1 MTSYAEIISSELD
14 APLFAMFNAF
24 GSSIMNVVKILVFLV
39 IAALVAFFVMGLMSQ
54 RGKEIGLADARLAPC
69 SSKPNCVSSEIGTA
83 EEKMVAPLKASLE
96 QVKAA
101 ITSTGGIITR
111 EQPYYISATYTSSI
125 FRFVDDVEIR
135 DSQDGLI
142 HIRSASR
149 VGYSDRGVNKKRVE
163 AIHAAIK

>member
-1 MTSYAEIISSELD
+1 
-14 APLFAMFNAF
+14 
-24 GSSIMNVVKILVFLV
+24 
-39 IAALVAFFVMGLMSQ
+39 
-54 RGKEIGLADARLAPC
+54 
-69 SSKPNCVSSEIGTA
+69 
-83 EEKMVAPLKASLE
+83 MVAPLKASLE